1 MSFLKRLFGRDYE
14 VSSPTQGADPAQAGQ
29 VSTTPRTGPSDPAQA
44 AEPVRFVVEQ
54 TFTQTGR
61 GTMAVG
67 KLASG
72 YLGEGDQ
79 VRVVRDGESFDSGT
93 VHRLEVRRRRV
104 ERMSPGTNGGVLVE
118 GMAEPIA
125 AGDEIHSGP
134 TLLSQP

>member
-61 GTMAVG
+61 E
-67 KLASG
+67 K
-72 YLGEGDQ
+72 
-79 VRVVRDGESFDSGT
+79 
-93 VHRLEVRRRRV
+93 RRSAN
-104 ERMSPGTNGGVLVE
+104 SPVATSVKGIRCG
-118 GMAEPIA
+118 
-125 AGDEIHSGP
+125 
-134 TLLSQP
+134 

>member
-14 VSSPTQGADPAQAGQ
+14 VSSPTHAANPAQAGQ
-29 VSTTPRTGPSDPAQA
+29 VGHTAPAGPTDPAQSA
-44 AEPVRFVVEQ
+44 VPARFIVEQ

-72 YLGEGDQ
+72 YLAEGDQ
-79 VRVVRDGESFDSGT
+79 VRVLRGGDSFDSGT
-93 VHRLEVRRRRV
+93 VQRLEVGRRRV
-104 ERMSPGTNGGVLVE
+104 EQMTPGTNGGVLVE

-125 AGDEIHSGP
+125 AGDEIHSGL
-134 TLLSQP
+134 TSLTQP